1 MLTIDLAI
9 LHSASLYRFRLRI
22 GVLLANA
29 ERHHI
34 ALLCQELVMVYDV
47 NPCDN
52 SALYGCKYHRNNT
65 REGGKNSRYLQAGQQ
80 EDQCSIGLHT

>member
-1 MLTIDLAI
+1 MLEGT
-9 LHSASLYRFRLRI
+9 
-22 GVLLANA
+22 
-29 ERHHI
+29 I

-47 NPCDN
+47 NPCDS

-65 REGGKNSRYLQAGQQ
+65 GEGDKNSHYLQAGQQ